1 MTEGAQVNKGLEQDS
16 QHQLRSPMTEG
27 GEQVNQRT

>member
-1 MTEGAQVNKGLEQDS
+1 MTEGEQVNQGPKKDS